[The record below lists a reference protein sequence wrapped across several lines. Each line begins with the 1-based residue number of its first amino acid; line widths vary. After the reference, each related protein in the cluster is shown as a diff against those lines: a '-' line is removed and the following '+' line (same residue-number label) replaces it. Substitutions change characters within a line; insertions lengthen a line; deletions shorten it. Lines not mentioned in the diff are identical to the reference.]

1 MLQAYGT
8 QACPSSS
15 APKLHTTHPLSA
27 QKKSHSVGWSVSTQ
41 SFLDLRTSYIV
52 FFSEDLHRMGP
63 LHEVTRVNVAEW
75 EHCVGLQVPSVM
87 LQ

>member
-1 MLQAYGT
+1 MLQAHDT
-8 QACPSSS
+8 RACPSSS
-15 APKLHTTHPLSA
+15 APKHTHPLSA

-63 LHEVTRVNVAEW
+63 LHK
-75 EHCVGLQVPSVM
+75 
-87 LQ
+87 